1 MKSAS
6 KGLYIVGRI
15 FNIVAMVFLFLLGVL
30 GVIFLVLKADIA
42 AQAAADNIAAFND
55 EKKVEIFGVF
65 VLVTAIVYLIVQLV
79 VYILATRANK
89 KLNEGSKDATPHII
103 MLIIGIFG
111 DIFYFLGGFFG
122 LIAVNQDKE

>member
-15 FNIVAMVFLFLLGVL
+15 FNIVAMVFSFLLGVL

-55 EKKVEIFGVF
+55 EKKVEIFAVF
-65 VLVTAIVYLIVQLV
+65 VLVTAIIYLIVQLV

-111 DIFYFLGGFFG
+111 DIFYFLGGIFG

>member
-15 FNIVAMVFLFLLGVL
+15 FNIVAMVFSFLLGVL

-65 VLVTAIVYLIVQLV
+65 VLVTAIIYLIVQLV

-89 KLNEGSKDATPHII
+89 KLNEGSKDTTPHII

-111 DIFYFLGGFFG
+111 DIFYFLGGIFG

>member
-15 FNIVAMVFLFLLGVL
+15 FNIVSMIFLFLLGVL